1 MLLLYANLGY
11 FDSRIV
17 VENET
22 NNSIAEVTSTFVK
35 TDDGDTTNSFDH
47 DKETE
52 EEEDQD
58 ILKFEQ

>member
-1 MLLLYANLGY
+1 
-11 FDSRIV
+11 
-17 VENET
+17 VENKT

-47 DKETE
+47 DIITE

>member
-1 MLLLYANLGY
+1 M
-11 FDSRIV
+11 
-17 VENET
+17 ENET

-35 TDDGDTTNSFDH
+35 TDDGDTTNSFEH
-47 DKETE
+47 DKVTK